1 MNHNS
6 ADIRQANTPA
16 YQAGWLQMNGDLSS
30 TLLPASHVRFP
41 QSTTT
46 PYLHEYN
53 SGRWEFNEISTVCFG
68 SRRNIAVYNQRMAIR
83 S

>member
-6 ADIRQANTPA
+6 AGIRQANTPD
-16 YQAGWLQMNGDLSS
+16 YRAGWPQMNGLLSS
-30 TLLPASHVRFP
+30 TLLPASHVHFP

-53 SGRWEFNEISTVCFG
+53 SGEWEFNEISTVWFR
-68 SRRNIAVYNQRMAIR
+68 SRRNIAVCNQRTAIR